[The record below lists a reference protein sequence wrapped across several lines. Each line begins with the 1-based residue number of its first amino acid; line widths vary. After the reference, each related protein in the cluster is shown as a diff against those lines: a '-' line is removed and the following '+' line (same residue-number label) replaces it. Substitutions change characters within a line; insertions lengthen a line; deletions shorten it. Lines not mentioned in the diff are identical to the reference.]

1 MNMVDL
7 IEKKRNGE
15 KLSSSEIH
23 AMIQGYVSG
32 LIPDYQVS
40 ALLMAIYFKGFDEE
54 ETLHLTRAIINSGD
68 TLGMEDI
75 QGILVDK
82 HSSGGVGDSV
92 TLILGPIL
100 AACGLKVAK
109 MSGRGLGFTGG
120 TLDKLEAIPGVRVH
134 FDQSNFTGIVNRIG
148 VCICGQTGNLT
159 PADKKLYALRDVT
172 ATVDIIPMIASS
184 IMSKKLALR
193 SDALVLDV
201 KVGSGAFMK
210 TEEEAEKLA
219 QEMLRIGKNFG
230 RNTAAVLTNMDEPLG
245 YKIGNALEVEEA
257 MDCLQGH
264 WAPDM
269 RELVYFIASELLMM
283 TKLTSDRENAFTR
296 IEHCIDSGEAFRI
309 FQQMVHAQ
317 GGVREVQKSSLPKAA
332 FQREVCSDH
341 SGYVS
346 ALNAIEVGKVA
357 LSLGAGRET
366 MDSSIDYTA
375 GIELKKKVDDSV
387 SKGEVLAVLY
397 TDRKET
403 LENAVS
409 RLQSA
414 YSFSE
419 HSGHKKKMILKVL

>member
-15 KLSSSEIH
+15 RLSSSELH
-23 AMIQGYVSG
+23 FVIQGYVSG
-32 LIPDYQVS
+32 VIPDYQIS
-40 ALLMAIYFKGFDEE
+40 ALLMAIYFKGFDEG
-54 ETLHLTRAIINSGD
+54 ETLDLTREIINSGEV
-68 TLGMEDI
+68 LELEDI
-75 QGILVDK
+75 QGVLVDK

-100 AACGLKVAK
+100 AACGLKFAK

-120 TLDKLEAIPGVRVH
+120 TLDKLESIPGVHVN
-134 FDQSNFTGIVNRIG
+134 FDRSSFADIVNHIG
-148 VCICGQTGNLT
+148 VCICGQTANLT

-172 ATVDIIPMIASS
+172 ATVDIIPLIASS
-184 IMSKKLALR
+184 IMSKKLALH
-193 SDALVLDV
+193 SDALLLDV

-219 QEMLRIGKNFG
+219 QEMLRIGRSFG

-257 MDCLQGH
+257 MDCLEGR
-264 WAPDM
+264 WTPDM

-283 TKLTSDRENAFTR
+283 TKFASDREEACIK
-296 IEHCIDSGEAFRI
+296 IERCIDNGEAFRI
-309 FQQMVHAQ
+309 FQQMIHMQ
-317 GGVREVQKSSLPKAA
+317 GGMQEMRKSSLPKAT
-332 FQREVCSDH
+332 FQYELRSVH
-341 SGYVS
+341 SGYIS
-346 ALNAIEVGKVA
+346 SLNATEVGKVA

-366 MDSSIDYTA
+366 MTSSIDYAA

-387 SKGEVLAVLY
+387 SRGEVLAVLH

-403 LENAVS
+403 LEGAIS
-409 RLQSA
+409 RLQTA

-419 HSGHKKKMILKVL
+419 HPGHKKKMILKVL

>member
-15 KLSSSEIH
+15 RLSSSEIH
-23 AMIQGYVSG
+23 AIIQGYVSG

-54 ETLHLTRAIINSGD
+54 ETLHLTREIINSGD
-68 TLGMEDI
+68 TLGMKDI

-120 TLDKLEAIPGVRVH
+120 TLDKLESIPGVRVH
-134 FDQSNFTGIVNRIG
+134 FDQSNFTDIVNRIG

-172 ATVDIIPMIASS
+172 ATVDIIPLIASS

-210 TEEEAEKLA
+210 TKEEAEKLA

-230 RNTAAVLTNMDEPLG
+230 RNTTAILTNMDEPLG

-269 RELVYFIASELLMM
+269 HELVYFIASELLMM
-283 TKLTSDRENAFTR
+283 AKLTSDREDAFTR
-296 IEHCIDSGEAFRI
+296 IERCIDSGEAFRI
-309 FQQMVHAQ
+309 FQQMVYAQ
-317 GGVREVQKSSLPKAA
+317 GGEREVQKRSLPKAA
-332 FQREVCSDH
+332 FQCEVCSDH

-346 ALNAIEVGKVA
+346 ALHATEVGKVA

-366 MDSSIDYTA
+366 MDSSIDYAA
-375 GIELKKKVDDSV
+375 GIELKKKVDDPV

-397 TDRKET
+397 ADRKET